1 MGSVGKRN
9 FEQNVS
15 FGEIQAPQ
23 IANFFIFKISEKHKF
38 QFWPIS
44 EAKKSSLGEI
54 QAPKIE
60 KHFVFDISKEQ
71 KFQFWPV

>member
-1 MGSVGKRN
+1 MESNGKRD

-44 EAKKSSLGEI
+44 EAKK
-54 QAPKIE
+54 
-60 KHFVFDISKEQ
+60 
-71 KFQFWPV
+71 